1 MNTNEMIHSIFLL
14 IFSNIWT
21 YIGALLMIATI
32 TGDAKRIVK
41 SLSAFLKRV
50 IVNYNEKSQTKKV
63 NSRATWKEPK

>member
-32 TGDAKRIVK
+32 TGDVKKIVK
-41 SLSAFLKRV
+41 SLSAFIRKV
-50 IVNYNEKSQTKKV
+50 IINYTEKSQAKKI
-63 NSRATWKEPK
+63 NNPSWKEPK